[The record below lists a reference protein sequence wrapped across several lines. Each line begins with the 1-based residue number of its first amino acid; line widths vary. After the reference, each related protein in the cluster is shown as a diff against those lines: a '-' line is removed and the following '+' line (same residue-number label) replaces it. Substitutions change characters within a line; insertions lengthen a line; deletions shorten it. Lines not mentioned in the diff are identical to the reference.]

1 MAVIGLLDE
10 ALQRRVRDAC
20 DAISV
25 VELTRDLVGIPSYRF
40 AETEIAEFVGNYLRG
55 FGCEVTMQPVQR
67 QDRRTQQAI
76 GVIRGSGGGASLM
89 LCGHLDA
96 NCSRIA
102 VGGYSPDANGWYYYR
117 PDQWTK
123 PPFEGVVENGW
134 IYGIGTVNMKS
145 GVAAMLG
152 AARALK
158 EAGVPLRGDLII
170 AGVAAETAGGVGISA
185 LIDSGL
191 RSTYAIVTECTNLS
205 VVNISVAACRGAVKF
220 AGRTLHHTPYPNP
233 TEAAARFVAA
243 MGPTFQPA
251 TSGGWL
257 TFQPDPGLPG
267 YPRAAARAI
276 SSHGDFATVAFE
288 VRIVPGM
295 NDDTVRADLERLLS
309 AVRDQCPG
317 VTATIELPPDPYIL
331 NRPAAPATPLDS
343 PVVERTASWHEKV
356 TGRRPLVGAGDRLGG
371 AADAANLRMA
381 GVQTIEYGPASPDP
395 WPMVDERCSTEQI
408 VHATKVLALTA
419 AELCA

>member
-1 MAVIGLLDE
+1 MGDLFDDAV
-10 ALQRRVRDAC
+10 QRRIADAC
-20 DAISV
+20 GATPV
-25 VELTRDLVGIPSYRF
+25 VELTQDLVRIPSYRY
-40 AETEIAEFVGNYLRG
+40 AEAEIAGSVGDYMRG
-55 FGCEVTMQPVQR
+55 LGCDVTMQPVQR

-76 GVIRGSGGGASLM
+76 GVIKGSGGGASLM
-89 LCGHLDA
+89 LCGHLDS
-96 NCSRIA
+96 NCSRMA
-102 VGGYSPDANGWYYYR
+102 VGGYSPDADGWYYYR

-123 PPFEGVVENGW
+123 PPFGGDVENGW
-134 IYGIGTVNMKS
+134 VYGIGTVNMKS

-152 AARALK
+152 AAKALR
-158 EAGVPLRGDLII
+158 EAGVTLRGDLIV
-170 AGVAAETAGGVGISA
+170 AAVAAETAGGVGITA

-205 VVNISVAACRGAVKF
+205 VVNISVAACRGAVTF
-220 AGRTLHHTPYPNP
+220 SGRTLHHTPYPNP

-243 MGPTFQPA
+243 MGPTFEPA
-251 TSGGWL
+251 PTSGGWL

-276 SSHGDFATVAFE
+276 NSQGDAATVVFE

-309 AVRDQCPG
+309 SVRERCPG
-317 VTATIELPPDPYIL
+317 VTATIHMPPDPYIL
-331 NRPAAPATPLDS
+331 NRPAAPATPIDS
-343 PVVERTASWHEKV
+343 PVVTRTAAWHQSV
-356 TGRRPLVGAGDRLGG
+356 TGHKPLIGAGDRLGG

-381 GVQTIEYGPASPDP
+381 GIPTIEYGPANPDP
-395 WPMVDERCSTEQI
+395 WPMVDERCSVEQI
-408 VHATKVLALTA
+408 LTATKVLALTA